1 LFRFF
6 KKSAKNDKELKTFIL
21 RTFGIRPKS
30 MLLYKQ
36 AFIHKSFIREE
47 KNAHFLSNE
56 RLEFLGD
63 AVLDIVVAEYL
74 YLEFPNKDEGYLT
87 QLKSRMVNG
96 THLNDLGRILGF
108 EKFTKFQQFG
118 TSTPKALYGDVM
130 EAIIGAMYID
140 QGFVKTRKIILEKIF
155 KPNVNLK
162 KLAANDDDYK
172 SQLIIWGQ
180 RKRKLLSFTLVK
192 EKSSSKGKIFEIA
205 VMVEGEEIS
214 RAEADNK
221 REAEKL
227 ASAKAL
233 KKLNSAH
240 YKGKSN

>member
-1 LFRFF
+1 MFRFF
-6 KKSAKNDKELKTFIL
+6 KKSNKNDKELKSYIL
-21 RTFGIRPKS
+21 KTFGIRAKS

-36 AFIHKSFIREE
+36 AFIHKSHIREE

-63 AVLDIVVAEYL
+63 AVLDNIVAEFL
-74 YLEFPNKDEGYLT
+74 YLEFENKDEGYLT
-87 QLKSRMVNG
+87 QLKSRLVNG
-96 THLNDLGRILGF
+96 TQLNELGTKLGF

-130 EAIIGAMYID
+130 EALIGAMYID
-140 QGFVKTRKIILEKIF
+140 QGFLKTKKVVLEKIF
-155 KPNVNLK
+155 KPNINLK
-162 KLAANDDDYK
+162 KLANNDDDYK

-180 RKRKLLSFTLVK
+180 RKRKQLSFTLVK
-192 EKSSSKGKIFEIA
+192 EKSNSKGKIFEIA

-214 RAEADNK
+214 RAEASNK

-233 KKLNSAH
+233 KKLNSPH
-240 YKGKSN
+240 NKIR

>member
-1 LFRFF
+1 MFRFF
-6 KKSAKNDKELKTFIL
+6 KKPAKNDRELQLFIL
-21 RTFGIRPKS
+21 RTFGIRAENIS
-30 MLLYKQ
+30 LYKQ
-36 AFIHKSFIREE
+36 AFVHKSFIREE

-63 AVLDIVVAEYL
+63 AVLDNVVAEYL
-74 YLEFPNKDEGYLT
+74 YMEFPNKDEGYLT

-96 THLNDLGRILGF
+96 AHLNDLGIKMGF
-108 EKFTKFQQFG
+108 QKFTKFQQFG

-130 EAIIGAMYID
+130 EALIGAMYID
-140 QGFVKTRKIILEKIF
+140 KGFVKTRKAILERIF

-162 KLAANDDDYK
+162 KLAVNDDDYK

-180 RKRKLLSFTLVK
+180 RKRKQLSFMLVK
-192 EKSSSKGKIFEIA
+192 EKSTHKGKVFEIA
-205 VMVEGEEIS
+205 VMIEGEEIA
-214 RAEADNK
+214 RAEAGNK

-233 KKLNSAH
+233 KKLNNPH
-240 YKGKSN
+240 NKNR

>member
-1 LFRFF
+1 MLRFF
-6 KKSAKNDKELKTFIL
+6 KKSSKNDKELQAFIL
-21 RTFGIRPKS
+21 RTFGIRVNNIS
-30 MLLYKQ
+30 LYKQ

-63 AVLDIVVAEYL
+63 AVLDNVVAEYL
-74 YLEFPNKDEGYLT
+74 YMEFPNKDEGYLT

-96 THLNDLGRILGF
+96 AHLNDLGIKLGF
-108 EKFTKFQQFG
+108 QKFTKFQQFG

-130 EAIIGAMYID
+130 EALIGAMYID
-140 QGFVKTRKIILEKIF
+140 KGFVKTRKAILEKIF
-155 KPNVNLK
+155 IPNVNLK
-162 KLAANDDDYK
+162 KMAVNDDDYK

-180 RKRKLLSFTLVK
+180 RKRKQLSFTLVK
-192 EKSSSKGKIFEIA
+192 EKPGHKGKIFEIA
-205 VMVEGEEIS
+205 VMIEGEEIA
-214 RAEADNK
+214 RAEAGNK

-233 KKLNSAH
+233 KKLNSTH
-240 YKGKSN
+240 NKNK

>member
-1 LFRFF
+1 MLRFF
-6 KKSAKNDKELKTFIL
+6 KKSSKNDKELQAFIL
-21 RTFGIRPKS
+21 RTFGIRINNIS
-30 MLLYKQ
+30 LYKQ

-63 AVLDIVVAEYL
+63 AVLDNVVAEYL
-74 YLEFPNKDEGYLT
+74 YMEFPNKDEGYLT

-96 THLNDLGRILGF
+96 AHLNDLGIKLGF
-108 EKFTKFQQFG
+108 QKFTKFQQFG

-130 EAIIGAMYID
+130 EALIGAMYID
-140 QGFVKTRKIILEKIF
+140 KGFVKTRKAILEKIF
-155 KPNVNLK
+155 IPNVNLK
-162 KLAANDDDYK
+162 KMAVNDDDYK

-180 RKRKLLSFTLVK
+180 RKRKQLSFTLVK
-192 EKSSSKGKIFEIA
+192 EKPGHKGKIFEIA
-205 VMVEGEEIS
+205 VIIEGEEIA
-214 RAEADNK
+214 RAEAGNK

-233 KKLNSAH
+233 KKLNSTH
-240 YKGKSN
+240 NKNK